1 MSCPFSLVASFPLP
15 SSKDM
20 QALRTVWAPPVV
32 QRAVQAL
39 CVASSK
45 TFEEGVHYRLVRR
58 EAGRERPDLP
68 VWTPVKPNL
77 VPFDDAAAGPILR
90 TEVAGV
96 PGAFVLSNV
105 LADSECAALTQVIR
119 KAKVRV
125 GRWKR
130 TGT

>member
-1 MSCPFSLVASFPLP
+1 ML
-15 SSKDM
+15 SKT
-20 QALRTVWAPPVV
+20 RWAPPAVE
-32 QRAVQAL
+32 RAVQAL
-39 CVASSK
+39 CAASSK

-68 VWTPVKPNL
+68 VWAPIKPNL
-77 VPFDDAAAGPILR
+77 VPFDDEAAGPIVR

-105 LADSECAALTQVIR
+105 LADSECAALTQVTR

-130 TGT
+130 ARM